1 MSILVKDRVENN
13 LKKLSWEE
21 LDWLEKKC
29 QEYKAQ
35 AKGPKVYKN
44 KEAARELNNYFQSTF
59 EKHHGY

>member
-1 MSILVKDRVENN
+1 MDKEKALVK
-13 LKKLSWEE
+13 LKDLSWEE

-35 AKGPKVYKN
+35 AKGPRVYKN
-44 KEAARELNNYFQSTF
+44 KEAVRELGNCFQSTY